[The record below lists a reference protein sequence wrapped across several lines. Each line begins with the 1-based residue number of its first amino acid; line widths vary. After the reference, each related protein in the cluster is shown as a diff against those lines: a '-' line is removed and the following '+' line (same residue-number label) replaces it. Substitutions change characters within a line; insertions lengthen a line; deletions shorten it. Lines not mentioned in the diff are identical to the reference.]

1 LTIDDAS
8 TGLAPLPSRHP
19 SIAAQHIMHQ
29 LPSAILPPAPEVLID
44 KLPWGKV
51 MGQQTPRTAT
61 PKDTE
66 DGIENFAPGIFL
78 SPPAGFGGGN

>member
-1 LTIDDAS
+1 MMPALGWRRFPAATRAS
-8 TGLAPLPSRHP
+8 PRS
-19 SIAAQHIMHQ
+19 HIMHQ